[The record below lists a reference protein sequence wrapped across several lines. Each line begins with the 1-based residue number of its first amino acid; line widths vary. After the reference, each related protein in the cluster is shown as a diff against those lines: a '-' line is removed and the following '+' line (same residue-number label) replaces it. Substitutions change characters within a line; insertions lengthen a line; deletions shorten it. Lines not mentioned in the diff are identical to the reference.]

1 MVDDKAVQLLP
12 LMESNLQLGPA
23 GNPHPPCFDEG
34 NSTKMMIFE
43 EVLGSGYVPSYACF
57 ASWGT
62 LAIRYIS
69 DSFFAFKTN
78 IIFTSASSCNDN
90 DDNQFVYEEVALI

>member
-1 MVDDKAVQLLP
+1 
-12 LMESNLQLGPA
+12 
-23 GNPHPPCFDEG
+23 
-34 NSTKMMIFE
+34 MIFE
-43 EVLGSGYVPSYACF
+43 EVLGSGYVPSYTCF

-90 DDNQFVYEEVALI
+90 DDNAFVYEEVSLI

>member
-23 GNPHPPCFDEG
+23 GNPHPSCFDEG

-43 EVLGSGYVPSYACF
+43 DLTRRSLDVGVF
-57 ASWGT
+57 RH
-62 LAIRYIS
+62 IIV
-69 DSFFAFKTN
+69 FAFVSL
-78 IIFTSASSCNDN
+78 FCVLAP
-90 DDNQFVYEEVALI
+90 